1 MQLPVFC
8 HKDFLDPV
16 HTPDQLHP
24 VFKTKDI
31 ADCAQGISVHGP
43 VRDDRYLI
51 QVVLH
56 RISGIGIQDVMVDR
70 AVFLKIPFVI
80 SG

>member
-8 HKDFLDPV
+8 HKDCLDPV

-31 ADCAQGISVHGP
+31 ADCAQGISVHRTVG
-43 VRDDRYLI
+43 DDRYLI
-51 QVVLH
+51 QVILH
-56 RISGIGIQDVMVDR
+56 RISGVRIQDVMVDG
-70 AVFLKIPFVI
+70 AVFLEIPFVI
-80 SG
+80 SL